1 MADEL
6 APEPVAVSDVDAGQ
20 LALLI
25 PVGGDTYAIPLG
37 SVREVVVDPKVTQLP
52 TAPAVVRGVFNLRG
66 DIVPL
71 LDTALLLGLRPVIEE
86 PYAVLVETPHGT
98 AGLVATDM
106 PLTVRLNESVGHSDI
121 EGTTET
127 YLVGDA
133 RLAVALD
140 VSTLLNPAR
149 IAR

>member
-1 MADEL
+1 MAGTTTRG
-6 APEPVAVSDVDAGQ
+6 VGSGQ

-25 PVGGDTYAIPLG
+25 PVGSDTYAVSLDT
-37 SVREVVVDPKVTQLP
+37 VREVVVEPRVTKLP
-52 TAPAVVRGVFNLRG
+52 TSPPVVRGVFNVRG

-71 LDTALLLGLRPVIEE
+71 LDTGLLLGLRPVTEE

-98 AGLVATDM
+98 AGLVATEM
-106 PLTVRLNESVGHSDI
+106 PLTVRLNESVGHSDM

-127 YLVGDA
+127 YLVADV

-140 VSTLLNPAR
+140 VPVLLSPAR
-149 IAR
+149 IAQ